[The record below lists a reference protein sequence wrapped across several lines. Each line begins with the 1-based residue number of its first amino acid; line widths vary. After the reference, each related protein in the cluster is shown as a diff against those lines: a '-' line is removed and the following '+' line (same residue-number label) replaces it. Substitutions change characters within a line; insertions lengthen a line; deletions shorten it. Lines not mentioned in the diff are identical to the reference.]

1 MDLKDKVIV
10 VTGAAQGLGRQF
22 AVDVAAQGGK
32 LALADRNPEQL
43 EKTRQELAST
53 GADVRSYE
61 LDVSKEA
68 EVEGFYAQV
77 VSDFGTLDGSINNA
91 GVLRDSLLVKVK
103 DGQLQKFPLDKW
115 QAVID
120 VNLTGVFLCGREAA
134 AQLISLKK
142 PGVIVNISSIAY
154 HGNFGQ
160 SNYSAAKAGVAAMT
174 VLWAKE
180 LAQHNIRVGA
190 IAPGFTATEMVVSL
204 REEVKTKFTE
214 SIPLRR
220 FAEPSEIS
228 DGVLFILR
236 NDYVTGETIEISG
249 GVRI

>member
-1 MDLKDKVIV
+1 M
-10 VTGAAQGLGRQF
+10 
-22 AVDVAAQGGK
+22 
-32 LALADRNPEQL
+32 
-43 EKTRQELAST
+43 
-53 GADVRSYE
+53 
-61 LDVSKEA
+61 
-68 EVEGFYAQV
+68 

-236 NDYVTGETIEISG
+236 NDYVTGEIIEISG

>member
-115 QAVID
+115 QAVQ
-120 VNLTGVFLCGREAA
+120 T
-134 AQLISLKK
+134 SL
-142 PGVIVNISSIAY
+142 PCPRPHPPRSQNA
-154 HGNFGQ
+154 
-160 SNYSAAKAGVAAMT
+160 
-174 VLWAKE
+174 
-180 LAQHNIRVGA
+180 
-190 IAPGFTATEMVVSL
+190 
-204 REEVKTKFTE
+204 
-214 SIPLRR
+214 
-220 FAEPSEIS
+220 
-228 DGVLFILR
+228 
-236 NDYVTGETIEISG
+236 
-249 GVRI
+249 

>member
-204 REEVKTKFTE
+204 REKVKTKFTE

-236 NDYVTGETIEISG
+236 NDYVTGEIIEISG

>member
-1 MDLKDKVIV
+1 
-10 VTGAAQGLGRQF
+10 
-22 AVDVAAQGGK
+22 
-32 LALADRNPEQL
+32 
-43 EKTRQELAST
+43 
-53 GADVRSYE
+53 
-61 LDVSKEA
+61 
-68 EVEGFYAQV
+68 
-77 VSDFGTLDGSINNA
+77 
-91 GVLRDSLLVKVK
+91 
-103 DGQLQKFPLDKW
+103 
-115 QAVID
+115 
-120 VNLTGVFLCGREAA
+120 
-134 AQLISLKK
+134 
-142 PGVIVNISSIAY
+142 
-154 HGNFGQ
+154 
-160 SNYSAAKAGVAAMT
+160 MT

-236 NDYVTGETIEISG
+236 NDYVTGEIIEISG

>member
-204 REEVKTKFTE
+204 REEVQTKFTE

-236 NDYVTGETIEISG
+236 NDYVTGEIIEISG